1 VLDKGQDSQ
10 AALDAVLSSSSL
22 SPVDKGLCTEL
33 TYGVLR
39 WLLRLRLFVRRF
51 LPRPENLPGE
61 MRLSLLLA
69 LYSMAFLRIP
79 PHASVHWTV
88 SHVGGRFG
96 QRLGKVANGALRSMQ
111 RALEDFSDPSLY
123 ADGRAEEA
131 LLSCRYAMP
140 EWIVRL
146 WRQSCGAAEAE
157 AMLAAA
163 RTAPPAG
170 LRLNRAKPG
179 WASLRETLLR
189 DAGADGGG
197 RESGRPVRTMDGGGT
212 VAVGACALAFADGLP
227 RRAQSLLAEGKAS
240 RQSAASYEALEFFAP
255 AAWDG
260 PIWDCC
266 AGRGGKTLTLLERG
280 LAVAL
285 ASDTSAWRLQ
295 GLREEYGRLGLSDP
309 PCPPLLTFSASG
321 PEDLPDA
328 LPKRF
333 ATILIDAPCSGLGT
347 LSRRPEIRWRR
358 TPADLAGL
366 AELQKR
372 ILRFAW
378 PRLAPGG
385 TLLYLTCTLNPAE
398 NEEQIAR
405 FLAQTPGASLCRTF
419 ASSPFSPLREFFY
432 GAMLRRSRSA

>member
-1 VLDKGQDSQ
+1 LDKGQDSQ
-10 AALDAVLSSSSL
+10 AALDAVLSSL
-22 SPVDKGLCTEL
+22 SPLDKGLCTEL

-39 WLLRLRLFVRRF
+39 WFLRLRLFARRF

-61 MRLSLLLA
+61 MRLTLLLA

-79 PHASVHWTV
+79 PHASVYWTV
-88 SHVGGRFG
+88 SHVDGRFG

-111 RALEDFSDPSLY
+111 RALGDFSDPALY
-123 ADGRAEEA
+123 ADGQGEEA

-157 AMLAAA
+157 ALLAAA
-163 RTAPPAG
+163 QTTPPAG

-189 DAGADGGG
+189 DAGADGGA
-197 RESGRPVRTMDGGGT
+197 RESRRSAGATEEGGT
-212 VAVGACALAFADGLP
+212 AAVGLCALAFADGLP
-227 RRAQSLLAEGKAS
+227 RRAEALLAEGKAS

-255 AAWDG
+255 AAWGG
-260 PIWDCC
+260 PVWDCC
-266 AGRGGKTLTLLERG
+266 AGRGGKTLTLLEQG

-285 ASDTSAWRLQ
+285 ASDSSARRLQ
-295 GLREEYGRLGLSDP
+295 GLREEYARLGLSDP

-321 PEDLPDA
+321 TEDLPAA
-328 LPKRF
+328 LPERF
-333 ATILIDAPCSGLGT
+333 AAILVDAPCSGLGT

-358 TPADLAGL
+358 TPVDLAGL
-366 AELQKR
+366 ADLQER
-372 ILRFAW
+372 ILRFVW

-385 TLLYLTCTLNPAE
+385 RLLYLTCTLNPAE
-398 NEEQIAR
+398 NEGQIAR
-405 FLAQTPGASLCRTF
+405 FLSQTPDAALCREF

-432 GAMLRRSRSA
+432 GAMLRRSRSP